1 VDEIVLRIVF
11 VLAALICGGIAGWFS
26 CAQIRRNRL
35 RDIQARASEITETAR
50 QDAEAIKKTAQ
61 LEARDEWRQEYE
73 PLEKELE
80 ERKRSQRNLEDKLR
94 EREQQLDSK
103 FDILDGKERD
113 LLKTEKALEE
123 REHAIEASEHDVQEL
138 VLQQRKQLEGLAGM
152 TQPEARQM
160 LIGQLEQSARQ
171 LAARRVREIKD
182 HAIANANLEA
192 KEIITRA
199 IQRFSSELVVES
211 SVSVVPLTSDDMKGR
226 IIGRDGRNIRSFE
239 MITGVEVIVD
249 DTPGIV
255 MLSAFDPLRREIAK
269 NTLDKLIVDGRIH
282 PGRIEEVYEKVLQDV
297 EEMIRESGSK
307 AAFDLGIHD
316 MAEPLLELLGKLRF
330 HTSYGQNLLAHSKE
344 VGLLAGMMAESLE
357 LDITLARRA
366 GLLHDIGKALGF
378 EQGNDPSQSGAALA
392 RKCGE
397 VAEVVQVIETLAKN
411 APSRS
416 TLAALVEAANE
427 ISVHRPGARKDKV
440 EEYTQRLNQIEEI
453 ASSHMGVRKAFA
465 LQNGK
470 EVRILVDSEVVDDT
484 YAEQLADEIVG
495 KLEEQLDHPGQIRLS
510 LVREVRAVHYAR

>member
-1 VDEIVLRIVF
+1 M
-11 VLAALICGGIAGWFS
+11 
-26 CAQIRRNRL
+26 QIL
-35 RDIQARASEITETAR
+35 S
-50 QDAEAIKKTAQ
+50 
-61 LEARDEWRQEYE
+61 
-73 PLEKELE
+73 
-80 ERKRSQRNLEDKLR
+80 LR
-94 EREQQLDSK
+94 E
-103 FDILDGKERD
+103 
-113 LLKTEKALEE
+113 
-123 REHAIEASEHDVQEL
+123 
-138 VLQQRKQLEGLAGM
+138 
-152 TQPEARQM
+152 
-160 LIGQLEQSARQ
+160 
-171 LAARRVREIKD
+171 
-182 HAIANANLEA
+182 
-192 KEIITRA
+192 
-199 IQRFSSELVVES
+199 
-211 SVSVVPLTSDDMKGR
+211 
-226 IIGRDGRNIRSFE
+226 
-239 MITGVEVIVD
+239 
-249 DTPGIV
+249 
-255 MLSAFDPLRREIAK
+255 
-269 NTLDKLIVDGRIH
+269 
-282 PGRIEEVYEKVLQDV
+282 
-297 EEMIRESGSK
+297 
-307 AAFDLGIHD
+307 
-316 MAEPLLELLGKLRF
+316 LLELLGKLRF

-397 VAEVVQVIETLAKN
+397 VAEVVQVIETLAKK

-416 TLAALVEAANE
+416 TLAALVEAADE

-484 YAEQLADEIVG
+484 YAEQLADEIVS

>member
-1 VDEIVLRIVF
+1 
-11 VLAALICGGIAGWFS
+11 
-26 CAQIRRNRL
+26 
-35 RDIQARASEITETAR
+35 
-50 QDAEAIKKTAQ
+50 
-61 LEARDEWRQEYE
+61 
-73 PLEKELE
+73 
-80 ERKRSQRNLEDKLR
+80 
-94 EREQQLDSK
+94 
-103 FDILDGKERD
+103 
-113 LLKTEKALEE
+113 
-123 REHAIEASEHDVQEL
+123 
-138 VLQQRKQLEGLAGM
+138 
-152 TQPEARQM
+152 
-160 LIGQLEQSARQ
+160 
-171 LAARRVREIKD
+171 
-182 HAIANANLEA
+182 
-192 KEIITRA
+192 
-199 IQRFSSELVVES
+199 
-211 SVSVVPLTSDDMKGR
+211 MKGR

-239 MITGVEVIVD
+239 MITGVEVVVD
-249 DTPGIV
+249 DTPGMV
-255 MLSAFDPLRREIAK
+255 MLSGFDPLRREVAK

-297 EEMIRESGSK
+297 EEMTRESGSK

-366 GLLHDIGKALGF
+366 GLLHDIGKALGS
-378 EQGNDPSQSGAALA
+378 EQGNDPTQSGAALA

-397 VAEVVQVIETLAKN
+397 VTEVVQVIETLSKN

-416 TLAALVEAANE
+416 TLAALVDSANE

-470 EVRILVDSEVVDDT
+470 EVRVLVDSDLVDDT
-484 YAEQLADEIVG
+484 YAEQLADEIID
-495 KLEEQLDHPGQIRLS
+495 KLEEQLDHPGQIHLS